1 VGNNTVNSTDPSGL
15 DATDSWF
22 HWSLEMADAFGTGAC
37 LGLLEAGRAFTY
49 PARWCGVDFS
59 ANDAALE
66 RMWNNSLGADSNTA
80 YCTRAAANVTAGVG
94 YTIVVLEAGAAYAIT
109 DIGVV
114 PLSALGAQARL
125 EITVL
130 AATGSAAPVLARPNA
145 CPPAAA
151 SVRGGES
158 VAAAAGRRAHREL
171 ACRVAQKPGWQS
183 EPRLLGADGKIYK
196 PDVVTPGGRILELKP
211 NTPTGRASGA
221 RQVKIYE
228 EQLGMRCRVIYYDPP
243 IR

>member
-1 VGNNTVNSTDPSGL
+1 
-15 DATDSWF
+15 
-22 HWSLEMADAFGTGAC
+22 
-37 LGLLEAGRAFTY
+37 
-49 PARWCGVDFS
+49 VDFS

-66 RMWNNSLGADSNTA
+66 RMWNNSLGADSTTA

-145 CPPAAA
+145 CPPEGIAA
-151 SVRGGES
+151 SPSAFASQMSPAE
-158 VAAAAGRRAHREL
+158 AARYQAYWQRYAPRHLPPGTNRL
-171 ACRVAQKPGWQS
+171 DWCRVSG
-183 EPRLLGADGKIYK
+183 R
-196 PDVVTPGGRILELKP
+196 TGRIEM
-211 NTPTGRASGA
+211 S
-221 RQVKIYE
+221 
-228 EQLGMRCRVIYYDPP
+228 RVIYDQYGRQHYRVDFTDHMRPQSHSNP
-243 IR
+243 HLHEYLYGPGCNPREIIHNLDRR